1 MHTLQINPPIGS
13 RLQFVR
19 VRPMR
24 LNLLKS
30 RCCVF
35 LVEWWVDHVTI
46 SVRPGMFGIPLLTF

>member
-1 MHTLQINPPIGS
+1 
-13 RLQFVR
+13 
-19 VRPMR
+19 MR
-24 LNLLKS
+24 LNILKS